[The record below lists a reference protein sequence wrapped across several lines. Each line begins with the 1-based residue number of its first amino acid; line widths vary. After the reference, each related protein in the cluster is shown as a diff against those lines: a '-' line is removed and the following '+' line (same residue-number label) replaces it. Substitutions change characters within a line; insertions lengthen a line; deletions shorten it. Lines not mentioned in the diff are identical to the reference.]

1 LYTFIETQTAT
12 AIHIGLCA
20 LMVLSGLL
28 ALVFWLISHSIL
40 RRRLNLE

>member
-1 LYTFIETQTAT
+1 
-12 AIHIGLCA
+12 
-20 LMVLSGLL
+20 MVLSGLL